1 MNTSIPNRANS
12 TQAAQTLVKRAV
24 IVGGGIGGLTT
35 AIALQQRG
43 VEAHVY
49 ESAPEIHAVGAGIW
63 VAPNALTVFQ
73 RLGFIDKVLAGGFS
87 VKSSCIA
94 DTTGRVIQRFSP
106 AEMGASG
113 LPLVPIHRAVLQ
125 EILIS
130 QLAPNTLHLG
140 KRCVGIDQGENGV
153 KVSFEDSTTAMG
165 DILIGADGIRSM
177 VRTALFGD
185 ANYRYSGQTC
195 WRGIVNYSMP
205 DVNAATEMW
214 SIKPGVRLGYSHVN
228 ARQVY
233 FYATAC
239 APHGGKDALGMVKSH
254 LAEIYSDFPLYLR
267 EMLSAAEESKIIRN
281 DIWDFAPIPSWHEG
295 RVVLVGDA
303 AHATTPNMGQ
313 GGCQAVEDGFALAEA
328 LSLEASVGAAFKRY
342 EAMRMK
348 KAQYVVNTSYRIG
361 KLTNWGGTKA
371 LLRNMAAGFAPQS
384 AAKSQFQYLFN
395 LEF

>member
-24 IVGGGIGGLTT
+24 IIGGGIGGLTT

-49 ESAPEIHAVGAGIW
+49 EAAPEIHAVGAGIW

-87 VKSSCIA
+87 VKSSCIS
-94 DTTGRVIQRFSP
+94 DTTGRVLQRFSP
-106 AEMGASG
+106 AEMGANS
-113 LPLVPIHRAVLQ
+113 LPIVPIHRAVLQ

-140 KRCVGIDQGENGV
+140 KRCAGIDQGENGV

-239 APHGGKDALGMVKSH
+239 APHGGKDALGMVKTH

-342 EAMRMK
+342 ESMRMK

-361 KLTNWGGTKA
+361 KLTNWGGAKA
-371 LLRNMAAGFAPQS
+371 RLRNLAAGFAPKS
-384 AAKSQFQYLFN
+384 AAKSQFKYLFN

>member
-1 MNTSIPNRANS
+1 MNTGILNKVHS
-12 TQAAQTLVKRAV
+12 TQAAQTLVKRVV
-24 IVGGGIGGLTT
+24 IIGGGIGGLTT

-43 VEAHVY
+43 IEAHVY
-49 ESAPEIHAVGAGIW
+49 EAAPEIHVVGAGIW

-73 RLGFIDKVLAGGFS
+73 RLGFLDKVLAGGFS
-87 VKSSCIA
+87 VKSSCIS

-130 QLAPNTLHLG
+130 QLASNTLHLG
-140 KRCVGIDQGENGV
+140 KRCTGIERGEHGV
-153 KVSFEDSTTAMG
+153 KVSFEGGSTAMG
-165 DILIGADGIRSM
+165 DILIGADGIRSV

-195 WRGIVNYSMP
+195 WRGIVDYSMP

-214 SIKPGVRLGYSHVN
+214 STRPGVRLGYSHVN
-228 ARQVY
+228 AKQVY

-239 APHGGKDALGMVKSH
+239 TPHSGKDVPGTVKNH
-254 LAEIYSDFPLYLR
+254 LAEIYSDFPVYLR
-267 EMLSAAEESKIIRN
+267 EMLAAAQESQIIRN
-281 DIWDFAPIPSWHEG
+281 DIWDFVPIPSWHEG

-328 LSLEASVGAAFKRY
+328 LSLETSVEAAFKRY
-342 EAMRMK
+342 ESMRMK
-348 KAQYVVNTSYRIG
+348 KAHYVVNTSYQIG
-361 KLTNWGGTKA
+361 KLTNWGGAKA
-371 LLRNMAAGFAPQS
+371 RLRNMAAGLAPKS
-384 AAKSQFQYLFN
+384 AAKRQFQYLFN

>member
-1 MNTSIPNRANS
+1 MNTHIPNAVNN

-43 VEAHVY
+43 IEAHVY
-49 ESAPEIHAVGAGIW
+49 EAAPEIHAVGAGIW
-63 VAPNALTVFQ
+63 VAPNALTVFR
-73 RLGFIDKVLAGGFS
+73 RLGFLDKVLSGGFS
-87 VKSSCIA
+87 VKSSCIS

-106 AEMGASG
+106 AEMGTSG

-125 EILIS
+125 EILLA
-130 QLAPNTLHLG
+130 QLAPGTLHLG
-140 KRCVGIDQGENGV
+140 KRCSFVEQGENGV
-153 KVSFEDSTTAMG
+153 KVSFEDSSTAIG
-165 DILIGADGIRSM
+165 DILIGADGIRSV

-185 ANYRYSGQTC
+185 VNYRYSGQTC
-195 WRGIVNYSMP
+195 WRSIVNYSMP
-205 DVNAATEMW
+205 NVQAATEMW
-214 SIKPGVRLGYSHVN
+214 STKPGVRLGYSHVS
-228 ARQVY
+228 AKQVY

-239 APHGGKDALGMVKSH
+239 APHGSKDALGTVKSH

-267 EMLSAAEESKIIRN
+267 EMLSAAEESQIIRN

-328 LSLEASVGAAFKRY
+328 LSLEASLEAVFKRY

-348 KAQYVVNTSYRIG
+348 KAQYVVNTSYQIG
-361 KLTNWGGTKA
+361 KLTNWGGAKA
-371 LLRNMAAGFAPQS
+371 RLRNMAAGFAPKS
-384 AAKSQFQYLFN
+384 AAKRQFQYLFN

>member
-1 MNTSIPNRANS
+1 MNTSILNGANS
-12 TQAAQTLVKRAV
+12 TQTAQTLAKRAV

-49 ESAPEIHAVGAGIW
+49 EAAPEIHAVGAGIW

-73 RLGFIDKVLAGGFS
+73 RLGFLDKILAGGFS
-87 VKSSCIA
+87 VKSSCIS
-94 DTTGRVIQRFSP
+94 DTTGRTLQHFSP
-106 AEMGASG
+106 SEMGASG

-125 EILIS
+125 KILIA

-140 KRCVGIDQGENGV
+140 KRCAGIEQGEHSVNV
-153 KVSFEDSTTAMG
+153 RFEDGSTATG
-165 DILIGADGIRSM
+165 DILIGADGIRSV

-195 WRGIVNYSMP
+195 WRGIVNYTVP

-214 SIKPGVRLGYSHVN
+214 STKPGVRLGYSHVN

-239 APHGGKDALGMVKSH
+239 AAHGGKDVPGTVKSH
-254 LAEIYSDFPLYLR
+254 LAEIYSDFPAYLR
-267 EMLSAAEESKIIRN
+267 EMLSAAEELQIIRN

-295 RVVLVGDA
+295 RIVLVGDA

-328 LSLEASVGAAFKRY
+328 LSLETSVGAAFKRY

-348 KAQYVVNTSYRIG
+348 KAQYVVNTSYQIG
-361 KLTNWGGTKA
+361 KLTNWGGAKA
-371 LLRNMAAGFAPQS
+371 RLRNMAAGFAPKS
-384 AAKSQFQYLFN
+384 AAKRQFQYLFN